1 MVVLLLQCGL
11 APPPSHGSSPDPLLP
26 RAMFCLYWCC
36 VFLVL
41 QEAVTFRRAGQSRLF
56 TVDLLFNHDK
66 CPS

>member
-36 VFLVL
+36 VFLAL
-41 QEAVTFRRAGQSRLF
+41 QEAVKFRRAERLF
-56 TVDLLFNHDK
+56 TVGLLFNHGK